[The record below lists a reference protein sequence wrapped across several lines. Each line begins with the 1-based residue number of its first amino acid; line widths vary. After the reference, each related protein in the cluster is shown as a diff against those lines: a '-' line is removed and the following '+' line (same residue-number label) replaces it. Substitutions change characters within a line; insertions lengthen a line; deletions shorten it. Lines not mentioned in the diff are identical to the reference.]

1 MGIKPPFLC
10 SEEHYYVII
19 LVFMLRS
26 VVEREKVRPKV
37 RPCVQEKRLNG
48 KVIKNEK

>member
-1 MGIKPPFLC
+1 MGIKPLFLC

-26 VVEREKVRPKV
+26 IVERDKVHPKCTHE
-37 RPCVQEKRLNG
+37 PKKKG
-48 KVIKNEK
+48 